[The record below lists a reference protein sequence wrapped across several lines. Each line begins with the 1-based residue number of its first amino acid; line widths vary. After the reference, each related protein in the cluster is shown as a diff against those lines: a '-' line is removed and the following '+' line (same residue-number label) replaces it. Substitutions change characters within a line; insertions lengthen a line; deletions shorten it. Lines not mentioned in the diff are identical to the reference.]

1 MMKKCFINSA
11 YSIHPDGVV
20 SGDQILHA
28 VEPDY
33 KDIITNANQR
43 RRMSHI
49 IKMGVAAGLLCLDEA
64 NNPEIDAI
72 ITATGLGCLADTEK
86 FLNNIVDNQEELLN
100 PTAFIQSTFN
110 TIGAQIAL
118 IKGIN
123 VYNNTYVHRGGSFEG
138 ALLDAVLRICEGDK
152 NVLIGAIDEATET
165 SRAILAHLGMLDNI
179 IMGEGAQ
186 FFILSDEPTD
196 NSYAKLE
203 SVNAFSNI
211 IEIDTLSNKINDLL
225 EKNQLQK
232 ENIDCLMLGK
242 NGHKEYDRIYDDVSA
257 IFPNAK
263 QVSFKDICGEY
274 HTASSFALWKASILM
289 KEDRRIRYTLIY
301 NHYNNAN
308 HSLILLGQC

>member
-1 MMKKCFINSA
+1 MIKKCFINSV
-11 YSIHPDGVV
+11 YSIHPNSIV
-20 SGDQILHA
+20 SGDQIMYA
-28 VEPDY
+28 IEPDY
-33 KDIITNANQR
+33 KNIITNANQR

-49 IKMGVAAGLLCLDEA
+49 IKMGVASGLLCLDDA
-64 NNPEIDAI
+64 SNPEIDAI

-138 ALLDAVLRICEGDK
+138 ALLDAILRICEGNK
-152 NVLIGAIDEATET
+152 NVLVGAIDEATET

-186 FFILSDEPTD
+186 FFVLSDEPTD
-196 NSYAKLE
+196 NSYVKLK
-203 SVNAFSNI
+203 SAQTFSNAI
-211 IEIDTLSNKINDLL
+211 DIDTLSDKINSLL
-225 EKNQLQK
+225 EKSLIKK
-232 ENIDCLMLGK
+232 EDIDCLMVGK
-242 NGHKEYDRIYDDVSA
+242 NGHKESDKIYDDISA
-257 IFPNAK
+257 LFPNATLIT
-263 QVSFKDICGEY
+263 FKDVCGEY